1 MSPELPYSPLVLPL
15 PVTKTKHTINI
26 LIFNVHL
33 SWNPSMYLIFDF
45 FISAFVSSKNVS
57 VIRAILVLIIPCAMG
72 AFKNYFSTQ
81 NALFQM
87 KSVSELML

>member
-1 MSPELPYSPLVLPL
+1 M
-15 PVTKTKHTINI
+15 
-26 LIFNVHL
+26 F
-33 SWNPSMYLIFDF
+33 MY
-45 FISAFVSSKNVS
+45 K
-57 VIRAILVLIIPCAMG
+57 RAILVLIILCAMG